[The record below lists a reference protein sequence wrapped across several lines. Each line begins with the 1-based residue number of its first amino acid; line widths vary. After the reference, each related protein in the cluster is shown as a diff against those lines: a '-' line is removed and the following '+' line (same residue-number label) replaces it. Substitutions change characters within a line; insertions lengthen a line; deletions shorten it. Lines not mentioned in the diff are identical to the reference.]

1 MENIFPLRSY
11 KEIKIKFSIFGMICC
26 CGMNCCGGGC
36 CGIYTG
42 GCCSIHT
49 GVGGCFLKELKLTIC
64 FKYFAIILQT
74 KN

>member
-1 MENIFPLRSY
+1 MENIFQLRSY

-36 CGIYTG
+36 CGI
-42 GCCSIHT
+42 HT